1 MKPAPYLVGDLIAVT
16 SHVVACGS
24 LGIVNL
30 VYVCLCTCVHLHLIW
45 LCSVYAFAVL
55 HAQTPVSEA
64 ESSTAPKARSNDYV
78 EAFQIMK
85 TMQDVTCKEEKEDMN
100 PYARLGEQETL
111 DLISFAYQ
119 ISMGMVSYLA
129 CFSCFATESID
140 IIHVVPF
147 KPRFVDYKGLTLI
160 DFRST
165 WPAFLL
171 YIVTSLAATSLW
183 MKTRY

>member
-1 MKPAPYLVGDLIAVT
+1 MFV
-16 SHVVACGS
+16 
-24 LGIVNL
+24 
-30 VYVCLCTCVHLHLIW
+30 CTCAHLHLIW

-119 ISMGMVSYLA
+119 IAMGMVSYLA

-147 KPRFVDYKGLTLI
+147 KPCFVDYKGLNPI